1 MPYLEL
7 ILVAVLIVINGILAM
22 SELAVVSSRPARLR
36 GLVEREV
43 RGARQALALSSDP
56 GRFLSTVQ
64 IGITLVG
71 ILSGAFSGATLGE
84 RLTEWF
90 VTQDVPAAWAY
101 VLGVGSVV
109 TVITYLSLII
119 GELVPKQIAL
129 KNPERVAC
137 RIAPAMTL
145 LAQLS
150 YPVVWIL
157 DQSGKLLLAL
167 MGERGESGQTVTED
181 EIKTIVAE
189 AESSG
194 LLEPNEGRM
203 ISSVLRLGDRS
214 VRSVMTPRRDV
225 DMIDITAPVKE
236 ILAIMMESPHSRFPV
251 HSGGADIEI
260 LGVIRAKDL
269 LESSIGNAE
278 QLRPVIRKA
287 PVIPEALDA
296 LDFVDA
302 LKKSPVHIGLVHD
315 EYGHFVG
322 IITPADILE
331 AIVGALATEEGSA
344 EEAIIR
350 RADGS
355 LLVAGWTPIDEMA
368 DVLGLALPDGRN
380 FTTAAGFIIDAFGHL
395 PAAGDQISVQ
405 QWLFE
410 VADLDGRRIDKL
422 LATKRG
428 LFDS

>member
-1 MPYLEL
+1 MPYFEL

-90 VTQDVPAAWAY
+90 VTHDVPAAWAY

-225 DMIDITAPVKE
+225 DMIDITC
-236 ILAIMMESPHSRFPV
+236 SSY
-251 HSGGADIEI
+251 
-260 LGVIRAKDL
+260 DL
-269 LESSIGNAE
+269 I
-278 QLRPVIRKA
+278 
-287 PVIPEALDA
+287 
-296 LDFVDA
+296 
-302 LKKSPVHIGLVHD
+302 
-315 EYGHFVG
+315 
-322 IITPADILE
+322 
-331 AIVGALATEEGSA
+331 
-344 EEAIIR
+344 
-350 RADGS
+350 
-355 LLVAGWTPIDEMA
+355 
-368 DVLGLALPDGRN
+368 
-380 FTTAAGFIIDAFGHL
+380 
-395 PAAGDQISVQ
+395 
-405 QWLFE
+405 
-410 VADLDGRRIDKL
+410 
-422 LATKRG
+422 
-428 LFDS
+428 